1 MDVGAH
7 VNIAR
12 VAKVEADTAWLGV
25 QKNSTQSQ
33 HINCVRTVRQVQGSN
48 KRSRYVRVKLGGHRM
63 KLYCDTGC
71 KMTIIPPEM

>member
-7 VNIAR
+7 VNITR
-12 VAKVEADTAWLGV
+12 VAKVEANTAWPGV

-63 KLYCDTGC
+63 KLNCDTGC